1 MQISPENPDFLFQN
15 GMKTDVMIDDV
26 LIHAHQDYGIK
37 RFNHQTL
44 KLNENLV
51 TRIEKLCL
59 NALDD
64 FQDQAEGYLWIA
76 DFCVIHFYMKQG
88 FDHIQRQ
95 NHILFGRILSNELV
109 DLPLDLDRFDRKN
122 DQIFMKYSQHFTFQ
136 SSQGEDMKYKKT
148 NSRSK
153 PIVLAGFIICI
164 GIAFVVY
171 TQYWM
176 KRNHLQRNQQEK
188 IDTDDQTNP
197 QTKPLSQID
206 PPTWKSPTLQLSQAQ
221 IIHYKNIYSKL
232 EYPRLTNSLDLL
244 SKFVVMQNNQADYL
258 IKQFCESKSEQINEE
273 DFKYAVNP
281 LDKRGL
287 ELIKGDIDL
296 LRNSVDCLK

>member
-1 MQISPENPDFLFQN
+1 
-15 GMKTDVMIDDV
+15 
-26 LIHAHQDYGIK
+26 
-37 RFNHQTL
+37 
-44 KLNENLV
+44 
-51 TRIEKLCL
+51 
-59 NALDD
+59 
-64 FQDQAEGYLWIA
+64 
-76 DFCVIHFYMKQG
+76 
-88 FDHIQRQ
+88 
-95 NHILFGRILSNELV
+95 
-109 DLPLDLDRFDRKN
+109 
-122 DQIFMKYSQHFTFQ
+122 MKYSQHFTFQ

-188 IDTDDQTNP
+188 IEQIAKQSDQGHQKIWKAPNLHLT
-197 QTKPLSQID
+197 QDQIM
-206 PPTWKSPTLQLSQAQ
+206 Q
-221 IIHYKNIYSKL
+221 YKNIYSKA
-232 EYPRLTNSLDLL
+232 EYPRLSNSLNLL
-244 SKFVVMQNNQADYL
+244 STFVNMQNNQADYL

-287 ELIKGDIDL
+287 ELIKKDIDL